1 MSQYCVWQAE
11 GYSTHGLVQI
21 HLASLQR
28 TKDISPPLLLYL
40 SSSAFLDSM
49 EISALKS
56 PREKQINGF
65 FFPNILIKDLK
76 FIICKVVSRYVT
88 KYGRLS
94 PPDPLN

>member
-1 MSQYCVWQAE
+1 MSQYCIWQTE

-49 EISALKS
+49 EVSVLKS
-56 PREKQINGF
+56 PREKQINV
-65 FFPNILIKDLK
+65 FFPKH
-76 FIICKVVSRYVT
+76 
-88 KYGRLS
+88 
-94 PPDPLN
+94 LNKRFEIYYL